1 MVTFEVTIN
10 SSDMF
15 DYNVYHNYRHFQGIV
30 SLLLGVVMLV
40 VCFFSLRAQAN
51 ITYILVTGFLGLF
64 FTIIT
69 PVRIY
74 FKSIQQ
80 VKLTPSFQKPIKYTI
95 SETEL
100 VIEQEEARAAI
111 PMEEIIKA
119 VDTGK
124 SIVLYISSLRAY
136 ILPKREIGEK
146 LPQVID
152 IIKNSKIRKI
162 KL

>member
-15 DYNVYHNYRHFQGIV
+15 DYNVYHNYRHFQGIM

-40 VCFFSLRAQAN
+40 VCIMSACARAN
-51 ITYILVTGFLGLF
+51 ISYVLITGFLGLF

-69 PVRIY
+69 PLRIY
-74 FKSIQQ
+74 LKSVQQ
-80 VKLTPSFQKPIKYTI
+80 VKTTPSFQKPIRYTI

-100 VIEQEEARAAI
+100 VIEQDEARAAI
-111 PMEEIIKA
+111 PAEEIIKA

-146 LPQVID
+146 LPQVIE
-152 IIKNSKIRKI
+152 IIKNSKIRKV